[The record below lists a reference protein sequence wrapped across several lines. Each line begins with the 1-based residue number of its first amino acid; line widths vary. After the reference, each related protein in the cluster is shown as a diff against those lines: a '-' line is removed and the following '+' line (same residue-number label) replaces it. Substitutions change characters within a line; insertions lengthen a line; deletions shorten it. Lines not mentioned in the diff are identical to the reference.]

1 MTTITLQDIK
11 TRGAKAISDEE
22 AVYLI
27 VNSKTKSVLVPPELY
42 EMLMDALE
50 ELEDIKAIE
59 ERKNEQT
66 VPFTSLH
73 SMRKKK

>member
-1 MTTITLQDIK
+1 MTTITLQDIR
-11 TRGAKAISDEE
+11 TRGAKAISDEK

-42 EMLMDALE
+42 EMLIDALE

-59 ERKNEQT
+59 ERKSEPT
-66 VPFTSLH
+66 IPFTSLL
-73 SMRKKK
+73 SLKKK